1 MLIKAISEFSG
12 QTGRH
17 LRSVLHKEL
26 SFSSFPAFEAPYQ
39 AGLTTQSADPLRVY
53 NLEKGEGGGEG
64 WNKDND
70 DTKLQRQTE
79 LTSGVWCHM
88 RDHTTL

>member
-53 NLEKGEGGGEG
+53 SLEKEEGGGGRLE
-64 WNKDND
+64 
-70 DTKLQRQTE
+70 QR
-79 LTSGVWCHM
+79 
-88 RDHTTL
+88 